1 MTIQYDPQK
10 VTDWL
15 TPLEKVYARQS
26 QQLDTYHQQLRER
39 DRQEEAAK
47 TAITL
52 PDVAHKLK
60 EFSQTIRTVTDARE
74 TNLQTKAQYV
84 YDSANAD
91 EQEIINQLAEQRKL
105 DKNHTEFTERV
116 NKTNLADTY
125 KHFLISRNGG
135 NLVRVDKIRGQEYIE
150 NWPTTFK
157 NMLDSDKHKDL
168 LDKYHLDKDDPVKL
182 EALLKSELIKGLK
195 GIGLTNDK
203 FLAANYGKAINK
215 LANTK
220 AVLEGIKSKNVIFE
234 VDGAANAR
242 IVNSSVYALGEG
254 QVNAVAEGAQALILE
269 GVNKNKNVDL
279 TKSINNTAEFYYQ
292 LGLSGKF
299 SNEALEALRSGKIEG
314 HAAGDTGNI
323 LFSEKQFKK
332 IQQGINE
339 YNTAYLAA
347 SDAANKQGLIAG
359 TVAFKKTG
367 DVAARDLVLSGY
379 IRNGG
384 KTSDDGYKELE
395 NAKRYDADI
404 AKIEQERIGK
414 IQLTGRPGQYEGE
427 VENMSQIDFDKWQ
440 DDKNAYEANREQN
453 GFGKTTSDDLATN
466 IMTNKL
472 LGLDISIAG
481 KKLTPGT
488 QEEIRDFI
496 SAKAD
501 KLYMKHYL
509 NPKVPRD
516 QIDELTETDLN
527 NWLTSKG
534 AFVTATDTEN
544 ADYGILT
551 SDGQGGFP
559 GWEAQKDSKIE
570 RTKGTNPQRTVR
582 NLINELNEHKTVD
595 NLLNNGKGI
604 TNAELLAV
612 IDNIKD
618 GKLTAFPPDVL
629 LKGRIYGKQPSAV
642 VLSKLEYLKNP
653 KNTADKNFVKRF
665 DLDLEE
671 LTKSI
676 PSTDIQIREILEG
689 INDGRTL
696 LSYYNK
702 RGIGNL
708 SPNQLNYIIRE
719 ADKQRVT
726 AQKEKEE
733 LEKEVEETR
742 KMQTPDTQIG
752 RYNTRS

>member
-1 MTIQYDPQK
+1 MTIEYDPQK

-26 QQLDTYHQQLRER
+26 RQLDTYHQQLRER
-39 DRQEEAAK
+39 DRQEEEA
-47 TAITL
+47 TINL
-52 PDVAHKLK
+52 PEIASKLAN
-60 EFSQTIRTVTDARE
+60 FSSSIKQVVDARE
-74 TNLQTKAQYV
+74 TNLQTKAQYT
-84 YDSANAD
+84 YDSANPD
-91 EQEIINQLAEQRKL
+91 QQEIINQLAEQRKL

-125 KHFLISRNGG
+125 KHFLISKNGG

-168 LDKYHLDKDDPVKL
+168 LDEYHRIKDDPAKL

-195 GIGLTNDK
+195 EIGLTNDK
-203 FLAANYGKAINK
+203 FLAANYGQAINK

-234 VDGAANAR
+234 IDGAANAR

-254 QVNAVAEGAQALILE
+254 QEDAVAEGAQLLILE
-269 GVNKNKNVDL
+269 GVNKNKDVDL

-299 SNEALEALRSGKIEG
+299 SNEALAALRNGKIEG
-314 HAAGDTGNI
+314 HAAGNTGNI

-347 SDAANKQGLIAG
+347 SDAANKQELIAG

-404 AKIEQERIGK
+404 AEIEQERIGK

-427 VENMSQIDFDKWQ
+427 VENMNQIDFDKWQ

-509 NPKVPRD
+509 NPEVPRD

-534 AFVTATDTEN
+534 AFVKATDTEN
-544 ADYGILT
+544 ADFGILT

-559 GWEAQKDSKIE
+559 GWEAQEQSKIE

-582 NLINELNEHKTVD
+582 NLINEFNEYKTRNGV
-595 NLLNNGKGI
+595 LENGKGI

-618 GKLTAFPPDVL
+618 DKLTAFPPDVL
-629 LKGRIYGKQPSAV
+629 LKARILGMQPSAL
-642 VLSKLEYLKNP
+642 VLSKLEYLEKT
-653 KNTADKNFVKRF
+653 KDTGDKNFVKRF
-665 DLDLEE
+665 DLDP
-671 LTKSI
+671 TKVKNLKAQLGNS
-676 PSTDIQIREILEG
+676 PDIQIRKVLEG
-689 INDGRTL
+689 VNDGRTL
-696 LSYYNK
+696 LSQFNHMGVESFTPK
-702 RGIGNL
+702 
-708 SPNQLNYIIRE
+708 QLRQMIVGHEHGLI
-719 ADKQRVT
+719 
-726 AQKEKEE
+726 AQKKQEKLEE
-733 LEKEVEETR
+733 EAENFKNSQAGKAVEALSN
-742 KMQTPDTQIG
+742 K
-752 RYNTRS
+752 

>member
-26 QQLDTYHQQLRER
+26 QQLDTYHQQLRQR
-39 DRQEEAAK
+39 DAQEEAA
-47 TAITL
+47 TL
-52 PDVAHKLK
+52 NLPEIASKLAN
-60 EFSQTIRTVTDARE
+60 FSSSIKQVVDARE
-74 TNLQTKAQYV
+74 TNLQTKAQYT
-84 YDSANAD
+84 YDSANPD
-91 EQEIINQLAEQRKL
+91 QQEIINQLAEQRKL

-135 NLVRVDKIRGQEYIE
+135 NLVRVDKIRGQEFIE
-150 NWPTTFK
+150 NWPATFK
-157 NMLDSDKHKDL
+157 SMLDSDEHKPL
-168 LDKYHLDKDDPVKL
+168 LDEYHRVKDDPAKL
-182 EALLKSELIKGLK
+182 ETLLKSELIKGLK

-203 FLAANYGKAINK
+203 FLAANYGKTISK

-234 VDGAANAR
+234 IDGAANAR

-254 QVNAVAEGAQALILE
+254 QENAVAEGAQLLILE
-269 GVNKNKNVDL
+269 GVNKNKDVDL

-299 SNEALEALRSGKIEG
+299 STEALAALRDGKIEG

-332 IQQGINE
+332 IQRGINE
-339 YNTAYLAA
+339 YNTSFLAA

-359 TVAFKKTG
+359 TVAFKKNG

-395 NAKRYDADI
+395 NAKRYDPAI
-404 AKIEQERIGK
+404 AQIEQERVGE

-427 VENMSQIDFDKWQ
+427 VENMSQVDFEKWKKDKE
-440 DDKNAYEANREQN
+440 AYEANREQN

-509 NPKVPRD
+509 NPEVPRD
-516 QIDELTETDLN
+516 QIDELTEIDLN

-534 AFVTATDTEN
+534 AFVKATDTEN
-544 ADYGILT
+544 ADFGILT

-559 GWEAQKDSKIE
+559 GWEAQQQSKIE
-570 RTKGTNPQRTVR
+570 QSKGSNPQRTVR
-582 NLINELNEHKTVD
+582 NVLNEFQEHKTLT
-595 NLLNNGKGI
+595 NLLNNGRGI

-618 GKLTAFPPDVL
+618 GKLTTYPPDVL
-629 LKGRIYGKQPSAV
+629 LKAQFYGIQPSDLI
-642 VLSKLEYLKNP
+642 LSKLEYLKNT
-653 KNTADKNFVKRF
+653 KDKGDRDFKERF
-665 DLDLEE
+665 NLDPENLK
-671 LTKSI
+671 KSI
-676 PSTDIQIREILEG
+676 QPSDVEIREVIEG

-696 LSYYNK
+696 LSQYN
-702 RGIGNL
+702 RLGIGGL
-708 SPNQLNYIIRE
+708 SPKQLQRILRNQEVNRLEEEISKKKQNQARKE
-719 ADKQRVT
+719 ARFNP
-726 AQKEKEE
+726 
-733 LEKEVEETR
+733 LE
-742 KMQTPDTQIG
+742 DTQIG

>member
-26 QQLDTYHQQLRER
+26 QQLDRYHNQLRER

-52 PDVAHKLK
+52 PEVAHKLK
-60 EFSQTIRTVTDARE
+60 GFSQTIKTIADARE

-116 NKTNLADTY
+116 NKTDLADTY

-135 NLVRVDKIRGQEYIE
+135 NLVRVDKIRGQEFIE

-157 NMLDSDKHKDL
+157 NMLDSPKHKDL

-269 GVNKNKNVDL
+269 GVNKNKDVDL

-404 AKIEQERIGK
+404 AQIETERVGE
-414 IQLTGRPGQYEGE
+414 IQLTGRPGQYTDE
-427 VENMSQIDFDKWQ
+427 VKAMSQVDFDTWE
-440 DDKNAYEANREQN
+440 DGKNLYEANREQN
-453 GFGKTTSDDLATN
+453 GVDKKTSDTFATN
-466 IMTNKL
+466 LMKAD
-472 LGLDISIAG
+472 LGLDVSPLG
-481 KKLTPGT
+481 KGLIPGT
-488 QEEIRDFI
+488 QTEIRDWI
-496 SAKAD
+496 SAR
-501 KLYMKHYL
+501 
-509 NPKVPRD
+509 RD
-516 QIDELTETDLN
+516 QIYATVYNDPKQDRKTIRKTTDALLKDELTQMGFYAPNDREHP
-527 NWLTSKG
+527 
-534 AFVTATDTEN
+534 
-544 ADYGILT
+544 DYGILT
-551 SDGQGGFP
+551 SDGQGGYP
-559 GWEAQKDSKIE
+559 GWEAQQQSKIE
-570 RTKGTNPQRTVR
+570 QSKGSNPQRTVR
-582 NLINELNEHKTVD
+582 NVLNEFKEHKTLT
-595 NLLNNGKGI
+595 NLLNNGRGI

-618 GKLTAFPPDVL
+618 GKLTAYPPDVL
-629 LKGRIYGKQPSAV
+629 LKAQFYGIQPSDLI
-642 VLSKLEYLKNP
+642 LSKLEYLKNT
-653 KNTADKNFVKRF
+653 NDKGDRDFKERF
-665 DLDLEE
+665 NLDPENLK
-671 LTKSI
+671 KSI
-676 PSTDIQIREILEG
+676 QPSDVEIREVIEG

-696 LSYYNK
+696 LSQYN
-702 RGIGNL
+702 RLGIGGL
-708 SPNQLNYIIRE
+708 SPKQLQRILRNQEVNRLEGEISKKKQNQARKE
-719 ADKQRVT
+719 ARFNP
-726 AQKEKEE
+726 
-733 LEKEVEETR
+733 LE
-742 KMQTPDTQIG
+742 DTQIG

>member
-1 MTIQYDPQK
+1 MTLKYDPQK

-26 QQLDTYHQQLRER
+26 QQLDLYHEQLRER

-52 PDVAHKLK
+52 PEVAHKLK
-60 EFSQTIRTVTDARE
+60 GFSQTIRTITDARE

-105 DKNHTEFTERV
+105 DKNHTEFTARV
-116 NKTNLADTY
+116 NKTDLADTY
-125 KHFLISRNGG
+125 KHFLTSRNGG
-135 NLVRVDKIRGQEYIE
+135 NLVRVDKIRGQEFIE

-157 NMLDSDKHKDL
+157 NMLDSDEHKNL
-168 LDKYHLDKDDPVKL
+168 LDQYHLDKDDPVKL
-182 EALLKSELIKGLK
+182 KALLKSELIKGLK
-195 GIGLTNDK
+195 GIGLTNEK
-203 FLAANYGKAINK
+203 FLIANYGKSIDK
-215 LANTK
+215 LADTK

-234 VDGAANAR
+234 VDEAANAR
-242 IVNSSVYALGEG
+242 IVNASVFALGEG
-254 QVNAVAEGAQALILE
+254 QGDAVAQGAQTLILE
-269 GVNKNKNVDL
+269 GVNKNKGVDL
-279 TKSINNTAEFYYQ
+279 TKSIDNTAEFYYQ

-367 DVAARDLVLSGY
+367 NVAARDLVLSGY

-395 NAKRYDADI
+395 NAKKYDADI
-404 AKIEQERIGK
+404 AQIETERVGE
-414 IQLTGRPGQYEGE
+414 IQLTGRPGQYTDE
-427 VENMSQIDFDKWQ
+427 VKAMSQVEFDTWE
-440 DDKNAYEANREQN
+440 DGKNLYEANREQN
-453 GFGKTTSDDLATN
+453 GVDKKTSDTFATN
-466 IMTNKL
+466 LMKAD
-472 LGLDISIAG
+472 LGLDVSPLG
-481 KKLTPGT
+481 KGLIPGT
-488 QEEIRDFI
+488 QTEIRDWI
-496 SAKAD
+496 SAR
-501 KLYMKHYL
+501 
-509 NPKVPRD
+509 RD
-516 QIDELTETDLN
+516 QIYATVYNDPKQDRKTIRKTTDALLKDELTQMGFYAPNDREH
-527 NWLTSKG
+527 S
-534 AFVTATDTEN
+534 
-544 ADYGILT
+544 DYGILT
-551 SDGQGGFP
+551 SDGQGGYP
-559 GWEAQKDSKIE
+559 GWEAKEQSKIE

-582 NLINELNEHKTVD
+582 NLINELKEHKTIA
-595 NLLNNGKGI
+595 NLLKNGKGI

-612 IDNIKD
+612 IDNIQD

-629 LKGRIYGKQPSAV
+629 LKARIYGKQPSTL
-642 VLSKLEYLKNP
+642 VLSKLEYLKNTNAA
-653 KNTADKNFVKRF
+653 KGDKDFVKRF
-665 DLDLEE
+665 NLDLET

-676 PSTDIQIREILEG
+676 PSTDIQIREVLKG

-702 RGIGNL
+702 RGIGGL

-733 LEKEVEETR
+733 LEKEVKETR